1 MSELFQ
7 TIDIIYKNRK
17 PSKAVI
23 MRTLAEY
30 LKQGGKSFNISW
42 GENCIELQ
50 WHPSHEAWYGYGWIK
65 TIGGNDIAQELNS
78 IRKQALE
85 EIKKFKQ
92 DHIQF
97 INIGK

>member
-50 WHPSHEAWYGYGWIK
+50 WYPNHEAWYGYGWIK
-65 TIGGNDIAQELNS
+65 AIGGDDIAKELNS
-78 IRKQALE
+78 IRNQALA
-85 EIKKFKQ
+85 EIKQFKQ